1 VEIAADKIA
10 QAKLSSRVSTSGGDF
25 FNDAAYPVGHDI
37 IVLSMIMHDWSEQ
50 DDRAILHKCF
60 EALPRGGAVL
70 ISELMVDDEKTGPAP
85 GALMSLNM
93 LIETSGG
100 RNYTAAEYSEWL
112 SDIGF
117 HKIRR
122 KKIVAPGADA
132 LVIGYKP

>member
-1 VEIAADKIA
+1 
-10 QAKLSSRVSTSGGDF
+10 
-25 FNDAAYPVGHDI
+25 
-37 IVLSMIMHDWSEQ
+37 MIMHDWSEEE
-50 DDRAILHKCF
+50 DRTILRKCF

-70 ISELMVDDEKTGPAP
+70 ITELLVNDAKTGPPP

-112 SDIGF
+112 GDVGF

-122 KKIVAPGADA
+122 KKLTAPGADG
-132 LVIGYKP
+132 VIIAHKP